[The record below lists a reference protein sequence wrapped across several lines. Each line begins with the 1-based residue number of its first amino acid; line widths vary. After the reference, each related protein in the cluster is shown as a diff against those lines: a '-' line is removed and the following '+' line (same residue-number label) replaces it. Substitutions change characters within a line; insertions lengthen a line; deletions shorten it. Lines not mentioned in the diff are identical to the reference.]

1 MSEAE
6 AATTAALWLPMLAG
20 IVGVFAAGI
29 VLHAVDVVRERR
41 QVEDLRRRL
50 DAWERRVGHT
60 LPAEWRYAAQGM
72 LRDVVGPDSLS
83 PASPER
89 SLSHQ
94 LTNYQQKDS

>member
-1 MSEAE
+1 MSAAE

-29 VLHAVDVVRERR
+29 VLHTVDVVR
-41 QVEDLRRRL
+41 QRRR
-50 DAWERRVGHT
+50 AQAQP

-72 LRDVVGPDSLS
+72 LRDVVGPHSLS

-89 SLSHQ
+89 SLSQ
-94 LTNYQQKDS
+94 PLTNYPQKEK